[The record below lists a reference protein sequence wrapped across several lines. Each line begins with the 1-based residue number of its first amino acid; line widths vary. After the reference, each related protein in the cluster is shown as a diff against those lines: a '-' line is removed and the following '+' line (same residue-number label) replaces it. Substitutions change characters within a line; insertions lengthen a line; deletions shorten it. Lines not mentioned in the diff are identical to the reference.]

1 MIRDVRM
8 MRCANILV
16 LGCLLL
22 GSADVVAQTAAGPPR
37 DPKPCE
43 PGALPPQPPTR
54 PPGTADPGTT
64 TGSGE
69 NLSDKL
75 TRGEGVLCPPE
86 IDRDIHVRPPNGG
99 KTPVIPPPGS
109 PGGDP
114 SVRPK

>member
-1 MIRDVRM
+1 M
-8 MRCANILV
+8 MHGARILF
-16 LGCLLL
+16 LGGLLL
-22 GSADVVAQTAAGPPR
+22 GSSAIAMAQTAAGPPR

-43 PGALPPQPPTR
+43 PGGLPPQSSTR
-54 PPGTADPGTT
+54 PPGTADPGAT

-75 TRGEGVLCPPE
+75 SRGDGVLCPPQGDRE
-86 IDRDIHVRPPNGG
+86 ISVQPPGGG

-114 SVRPK
+114 TVRPK